1 MKPTTRTGSTDP
13 HAWRLCSLSPELPA
27 GRQWEGPTLPARF
40 SSLSRSTQGN
50 ARSAPRCFGAA
61 SEHCKPPINADHCQQ
76 HTVAPLPVLR
86 SCSRPTLRCRR
97 LQPWLCTSALL
108 LTRGHLPFLSTKG
121 TMSKH
126 QRAYRR
132 GWFWFLAAGTR
143 PTAATS
149 CPRWFSH
156 QLGAARCTPAAIS
169 LSVAPVLRCSTQHLA
184 KHWIS
189 PDRAAATGLGRGL
202 GEP

>member
-1 MKPTTRTGSTDP
+1 MGRAYFASPLLQPIQVNPGQRT
-13 HAWRLCSLSPELPA
+13 LSPPLL
-27 GRQWEGPTLPARF
+27 W
-40 SSLSRSTQGN
+40 
-50 ARSAPRCFGAA
+50 AA

-97 LQPWLCTSALL
+97 LQPLLCTSALL
-108 LTRGHLPFLSTKG
+108 LTRGHLSFLSTKG

-126 QRAYRR
+126 YRAYRS

-149 CPRWFSH
+149 CPHRFSH
-156 QLGAARCTPAAIS
+156 QLGAARCTPAAMS
-169 LSVAPVLRCSTQHLA
+169 LSMAPVVCCSTQHLA

-189 PDRAAATGLGRGL
+189 PDRAAATGLVRGL